1 MNRTAYVSAD
11 RQRERERNVIYS
23 LYADCRQ
30 NNKMDGKSGYGAI
43 SDLNEKKK
51 KTEEKVK
58 TWVKETRQHTIINYY
73 HYYYSN
79 Y

>member
-30 NNKMDGKSGYGAI
+30 NNKMDEKSGYGAI
-43 SDLNEKKK
+43 SDLNEKK
-51 KTEEKVK
+51 TEEKVK
-58 TWVKETRQHTIINYY
+58 T
-73 HYYYSN
+73 
-79 Y
+79 